1 MLTMFL
7 KIKSLNCLIK
17 NNFNQLKYTIYSTFN
32 DFFYRGSR
40 LYIFFQSDSR
50 CKKLVYIF
58 YVKIKGK
65 IIHARAINNCI
76 KGLSFFYFC
85 VDQIMKKHNTIM
97 FSEKNI
103 KYSKIVY
110 IQWDSK
116 PWKVYNMQI
125 VFFFYDRTIFSLK
138 YAECHVYRLT
148 WIKKHVENI
157 IYLHLPSRIPS
168 FLMETLI

>member
-1 MLTMFL
+1 M
-7 KIKSLNCLIK
+7 I
-17 NNFNQLKYTIYSTFN
+17 
-32 DFFYRGSR
+32 FFYRGSR
-40 LYIFFQSDSR
+40 LYIFFQSDSC

-116 PWKVYNMQI
+116 P
-125 VFFFYDRTIFSLK
+125 
-138 YAECHVYRLT
+138 
-148 WIKKHVENI
+148 
-157 IYLHLPSRIPS
+157 
-168 FLMETLI
+168 